1 MLLGLPFLA
10 AGLAVLWFGP
20 LSALWQ
26 HARSASWERVPAYL
40 DSVALASHRGSDSTT
55 YSVTARYRYH
65 YQGRDFVGERV
76 GYDSSKDNLGKDH
89 QQLEARLKGYQRRG
103 QPLLIWVNP
112 MQPQEAYLVRELRW
126 KKLSF
131 MGIFGLIFAT
141 VGGGMMYAGW
151 RVSAVPRVPLAS
163 GPVYSAERRS
173 HWFFA
178 GMGVLFVAMAAPGVL
193 AIPEEL
199 DAGNVLI
206 LVVLLFPLVGLGLLW
221 SGLRGWQRWR
231 FYGPLPVLMDPQP
244 GQLGGDIGGR
254 IELRIPWQ
262 RENPYR
268 ITLQCLRSQTVGSG
282 KHRSRSE
289 SVVWQ
294 QEQVPFMEA
303 RGAGANAGMTLLFV
317 FQPPDNLPPT
327 EPYGDRYHLWKI
339 LLCGP
344 REPVLLERTYTIP
357 VVIGRGRS
365 RVTLPDRHI
374 SEQQQRSRVR
384 ALEQADSQIRVS
396 QQRGGVQVHSPVGLH
411 IGMKLGLLLSGL
423 VFAAAATFLWRQAL
437 HEGGMLWLMAGM
449 FSLFGYPMLLTGLF
463 VTGRSLTADIHSQ
476 NLKTVRYWC
485 GIPLWRRQLTL
496 SRAEQLSLQAGTKA
510 SNGRR
515 HTEYFHL
522 QVTEQGRR
530 LRLAEDIAG
539 REAAE
544 ALRDSLIQLL
554 RLR

>member
-1 MLLGLPFLA
+1 MLFGLPFFA

-20 LSALWQ
+20 FGALWQ
-26 HARSASWERVPAYL
+26 HARSANWERVPAYL
-40 DSVALASHRGSDSTT
+40 ESVALASHRGSDSTT
-55 YSVTARYRYH
+55 YEVTARYRYH

-76 GYDSSKDNLGKDH
+76 GYDSGKDNLGKDH
-89 QQLEARLKGYQRRG
+89 QQLEARLKAYQRRG

-112 MQPQEAYLVRELRW
+112 AQPQETYLVRELRW

-141 VGGGMMYAGW
+141 VGGGVIYAGW
-151 RVSAVPRVPLAS
+151 RVPVASTAPLAS
-163 GPVYSAERRS
+163 GPIYSAERRR
-173 HWFFA
+173 HWFFV
-178 GMGVLFVAMAAPGVL
+178 GMGLLFVAMSSPGLL

-199 DAGNVLI
+199 DSGNTLI

-221 SGLRGWQRWR
+221 SGFRGWQRWR
-231 FYGPLPVLMDPQP
+231 FYGPMPVLMDPQP

-268 ITLQCLRSQTVGSG
+268 ITLQCLRSQVTGSG
-282 KHRSRSE
+282 KNRSRSE

-303 RGAGANAGMTLLFV
+303 RGTGTELRFV
-317 FQPPDNLPPT
+317 FEPPDNLPPT
-327 EPYGDRYHLWKI
+327 ESYGDRYHLWKI

-357 VVIGRGRS
+357 VVMGRGRS
-365 RVTLPDRHI
+365 RVTLPARHI

-384 ALEQADSQIRVS
+384 ALEQADRQIRVT
-396 QQRGGVQVHSPVGLH
+396 QQRGGVQVHSPFGLH
-411 IGMKLGLLLSGL
+411 IGMKLALLLFGL

-437 HEGGMLWLMAGM
+437 QEGGMLWFMAGM
-449 FSLFGYPMLLTGLF
+449 FSLFGYPMLLSGLF
-463 VTGRSLTADIHSQ
+463 VTGRSLTADIQ
-476 NLKTVRYWC
+476 GQTLRTIRYWC
-485 GIPLWRRQLTL
+485 GIPLWRGQVSLSRADQLTL
-496 SRAEQLSLQAGTKA
+496 ETGAKSSD
-510 SNGRR
+510 GRR
-515 HTEYFHL
+515 HSEYFHL
-522 QVTEQGRR
+522 QVAEQGRR
-530 LRLAEDIAG
+530 LRVAEDIAG